1 MAIILNGDTGISTP
15 DVEPTSSTV
24 PTNGLYLPA
33 ANSVGIAT
41 NSTNAV
47 YINSSQNVG
56 IGVTPS
62 AWDTYAN
69 NIQTPTG
76 AMVSYSPS
84 SNFGM
89 VQNAYYQSGWKYST
103 SNFAS
108 FYLQSSGVHSWSYAS
123 SGTAGNA
130 VTFNE
135 AVRIDSSGNLLVGT
149 TTANGLLSVTKA
161 TDGSTAHIYNTTS
174 AFTSVNMT
182 SRVDRAATTA
192 YVHFAANSNG
202 TAVCYIYGNGNIQ
215 NTNNSYGAISDAKL
229 KENIIDATPKLAD
242 LMQVKVRSYNL
253 IGNAQK
259 QIGVVAQELE
269 QVFPGMVDESSDR
282 DAEGNDLGTT
292 TKSVKYS
299 VFVPMLIKAI
309 QEQQTII
316 EQLKARLD
324 AAGL

>member
-1 MAIILNGDTGISTP
+1 MGIILDGTNGISTP
-15 DVEPTSSTV
+15 DVEPTGSTV
-24 PTNGLYLPA
+24 PTNGVYLPA

-47 YINSSQNVG
+47 YVDSSQNVG
-56 IGVTPS
+56 IGTS
-62 AWDTYAN
+62 
-69 NIQTPTG
+69 
-76 AMVSYSPS
+76 SPS
-84 SNFGM
+84 SN
-89 VQNAYYQSGWKYST
+89 SLT
-103 SNFAS
+103 LAS
-108 FYLQSSGVHSWSYAS
+108 KDVVLSDGYGPVWGTTTKAQIAGYSSGILQFFAGGS
-123 SGTAGNA
+123 S
-130 VTFNE
+130 E
-135 AVRIDSSGNLLVGT
+135 RMRIESSGNLLVGT